1 MATLE
6 MLTVRLNLMRAYGD
20 YLRSLSSGCQ
30 YDEGGEVL
38 LEALA
43 IYEHDIERRIAR
55 IEGDFGTL
63 FILKRGIRLSVVL
76 MEAIQET
83 ESDALKDWYYN
94 KQPANNVEQVY
105 GLLQQILME
114 LSESVL
120 GIENEYPSMKAEFD
134 QERAE
139 YFEQY
144 ERRKAEDLSQRFN
157 VTMRRKDSDASK
169 GLQKTS

>member
-6 MLTVRLNLMRAYGD
+6 ILTVRLNLMKAYGD
-20 YLRSLSSGCQ
+20 YLRSLSSGCE

-38 LEALA
+38 LEALS
-43 IYEHDIERRIAR
+43 IYEHDIERRIAG

-63 FILKRGIRLSVVL
+63 FILKRGIRLSIVL
-76 MEAIQET
+76 MEATQET
-83 ESDALKDWYYN
+83 EGAALKDWYYN
-94 KQPANNVEQVY
+94 KPPTNNVEQVY
-105 GLLQQILME
+105 GLLQQILMD

-120 GIENEYPSMKAEFD
+120 SIESEYPFMKAEFD
-134 QERAE
+134 RERAE

-157 VTMRRKDSDASK
+157 VTM
-169 GLQKTS
+169 Q

>member
-1 MATLE
+1 MAALE
-6 MLTVRLNLMRAYGD
+6 ILTVRLNLMRAYGE
-20 YLRSLSSGCQ
+20 YIRSL
-30 YDEGGEVL
+30 YKDTRDTEGSEVL

-43 IYEHDIERRIAR
+43 IYEHDIERRIAD
-55 IEGDFGTL
+55 IDGDFGTL
-63 FILKRGIRLSVVL
+63 FILKRGIRLAVVL
-76 MEAIQET
+76 MEATQET
-83 ESDALKDWYYN
+83 EGDALKDWHYN

-157 VTMRRKDSDASK
+157 VPM
-169 GLQKTS
+169 Q